1 MRFLYIGLD
10 PVDSG
15 SELFRQ
21 DVVCK
26 VGGVRQLGH
35 EADYICR
42 DRRNII
48 SCIGGEDRHFEYAG
62 GRYAIHDFCGWILEL
77 TKRTVYDFIYIKSLL
92 LYPELSKLAWHFK
105 FQKFGTKVIYEP
117 AVYPLEDYF
126 SAETKRHKAEDNLS
140 ASFKAGFTHMQQSF
154 LESQLHHWADVAVA
168 FEVPASKIY
177 DVPAIAV
184 NRGITVGQISVRTS
198 VEKLEDPITMLAVVD
213 DPRTCGFERLL
224 QGISTYR
231 NSRSCEPVT
240 LDIVGNMQKI
250 WKLRAEA
257 VRCHV
262 EDRVNF
268 IGEKNSGEINE
279 LCNTHTLAVASLGLY
294 KADRIYRSPYLAR
307 FYCAAGIPFIY
318 AYEDLSLNGQV
329 PFAMKMPNFDAPVNM
344 ELVSEFVWRCR
355 YHTGLIQQERH
366 FAEENYDWRII
377 MEKILLFTATG
388 RLEV

>member
-1 MRFLYIGLD
+1 
-10 PVDSG
+10 
-15 SELFRQ
+15 
-21 DVVCK
+21 
-26 VGGVRQLGH
+26 
-35 EADYICR
+35 
-42 DRRNII
+42 
-48 SCIGGEDRHFEYAG
+48 
-62 GRYAIHDFCGWILEL
+62 
-77 TKRTVYDFIYIKSLL
+77 
-92 LYPELSKLAWHFK
+92 
-105 FQKFGTKVIYEP
+105 
-117 AVYPLEDYF
+117 
-126 SAETKRHKAEDNLS
+126 
-140 ASFKAGFTHMQQSF
+140 
-154 LESQLHHWADVAVA
+154 
-168 FEVPASKIY
+168 
-177 DVPAIAV
+177 
-184 NRGITVGQISVRTS
+184 
-198 VEKLEDPITMLAVVD
+198 
-213 DPRTCGFERLL
+213 
-224 QGISTYR
+224 
-231 NSRSCEPVT
+231 
-240 LDIVGNMQKI
+240 MQKI